1 MIDDYT
7 IQRIKDAANVVDVIG
22 DFYTLHRDGT
32 GGKYKCLCPFHEDRH
47 IGSFKVSEARNCYTC
62 FSCGAHGGPV
72 DFLMEHEKMS
82 FVDAIKWLGAK
93 YGIQVEGAENY
104 HPKPATPHAPAPEL
118 PVLELPKQM
127 VKDLMKR
134 QADNTLVKWLYSLSW
149 NDEQRESI
157 HNILQL
163 YLVGN
168 GKEGHTVF
176 WQVDEDL
183 NVRTAKMM
191 LYKADGHRDKETP
204 HNFDFVH
211 SVLLRAG
218 VWDDE
223 KYDYK
228 TCFFGQH
235 LIDCYPDATINLVES
250 EKTAILCAIAYGNLE
265 KHLWIATGGL
275 NFLTASR
282 LKAFVDRKRYIVCYP
297 DRDAVQAWSEKIK
310 TLAYENIAIT
320 SNIRSLYTAE
330 DGEKADIADVILRL
344 MKQDKGDVL
353 EQLCK
358 ENPILNVLIEKLDL
372 EIVK

>member
-1 MIDDYT
+1 MIDDIT

-22 DFYTLHRDGT
+22 DFYTLRRDGT
-32 GGKYKCLCPFHEDRH
+32 GGKYKCLCPFHDDRH

-62 FSCGAHGGPV
+62 FACGAHGGPV

-82 FVDAIKWLGAK
+82 FVEAIKWLGAK
-93 YGIQVEGAENY
+93 YGIAVEGAENY

-118 PVLELPKQM
+118 PMLELPKQM
-127 VKDLMKR
+127 VKDLMKG
-134 QADNTLVKWLYSLSW
+134 QGDNTLVKWLYSLNW

-176 WQVDEDL
+176 WQVDEEL

-191 LYKADGHRDKETP
+191 LYKADGHRDKETA

-223 KYDYK
+223 KFDYK

-235 LIDCYPDATINLVES
+235 LLDCFPDATINLVES
-250 EKTAILCAIAYGNLE
+250 EKTAILCAIAYGDLE

-297 DRDAVQAWSEKIK
+297 DRDAVQAWSDKIK

-320 SNIRSLYTAE
+320 SNVRNLYTAE

-358 ENPILNVLIEKLDL
+358 QNPILNVLIDKLDL
-372 EIVK
+372 ELV